1 MANNN
6 KTAQNLS
13 GDVLPAVYISNVS
26 LRDAKL
32 SDHKEPK
39 TSSPRATQAP
49 PPREAALKPYIGTPS
64 NVGLNGLPQTP
75 VAIKNKT
82 NTISALET
90 TIEFTIRDVVQKE
103 SIDTWLFNNYFTKF
117 LNIKVIQSTNEE
129 LSKELSRGK
138 ISAIRSKKF
147 KNFARQKIIPVQ
159 KDDIK
164 KTKGD
169 SIEFDL
175 KDYSSFVPD
184 TGERVYE
191 IPYETTFVLKDS
203 KPRHL
208 AYYAF
213 VYMDM
218 EAMAT
223 AYGISMHSSK
233 FVKGRIA
240 AEEVISKGS
249 VRTTSFIFFV
259 KETNQLWSGPKHRSR
274 GRKWYTGK
282 KNSLF
287 SKELLVEEVPNKKI
301 DDFREVDDLKAR
313 DLMLKTAQRLSQKLQ
328 KKQINRDRIS
338 IDSSDSYI
346 SDGIVS
352 SKPDG
357 RVDLIFHADL
367 RKLVRTQSA
376 FGSIFD
382 ATSNRRTREEI
393 YLLSNIKSLKITRR
407 RVKNV
412 SSLNR
417 LGTPVLSNLF
427 DSSREIE
434 EVIIYSSDEDGT
446 LKKMSTES
454 AGLKEVDSIAFLE
467 GIRTF
472 TATDSSIKELTDG
485 IYQYGAIIEVEDGTI
500 KFLNQ
505 KLDRL
510 KQVKD
515 KLWLYYVDSLI
526 PRYIRKNGKFNVI
539 FAKKYKN
546 IARSTGTLLPWVEA
560 IAVFVDVYT
569 SIANYKKSPRNLAK
583 KLNSMANPKTG
594 SSEGIGALLDLI
606 DEVINKLED
615 TLGGKRYP
623 SQSALN
629 LSKHSSPNQFKV
641 STMTIDRRFKDL
653 HDSNMIKNVGVDFLG
668 SDDRQ
673 DIGVKGVLVKD
684 YINRIDQE
692 NSIYWKS
699 TNLSNVSSALKKEY
713 RNSTEVPAD
722 KTPLFN
728 MSDTE
733 WSYLTPST
741 IRGGSYTI
749 DRLDAGKTLWEH
761 DKYNAMASNIVATKT
776 GNFLNPKQ
784 VPNALSPETKSKSL
798 DTNKNNIRTQ
808 VQDSSLMNILSQ
820 AGVTLVEVGDPLK
833 KGEAKTRDK
842 AKTSASAVFS
852 PGNPILEVQDFDKDT
867 DTLDIEARKA
877 SAMNKINTE
886 NARAVGNIFVNH
898 LSSTGNLNKPSPQ
911 SKSIPTQSSRGAMSQ
926 GNYDLASANNIVDNI
941 RKSPLKAADF
951 EKIPNQVRSL
961 MFSNSNQT
969 KNNFLATEQ
978 DLIKSPETSQMMK
991 YNFDTFGK
999 VQVLAGF
1006 SRDSQ
1011 GNYIINKPK
1020 FIPLQQ
1026 KILQRASNLTVL
1038 CKIDNYQNRELG
1050 IGLGTASRMKIY
1062 DNCFLMSTDQL
1073 TLLLAKRKKLA
1084 RKVEIQNERAKND
1097 LAKKEKRELVE
1108 TISKPG
1114 ISIEVE
1120 ADMIKADE
1128 DLLLSSLTEEA
1139 KERLGVQEVKFV
1151 SSNQEKKKPEQK
1163 KEKQKNIEEVVD
1175 LSESIGPSVEEEL
1188 LVELDLEEMMDMPH
1202 NYSES
1207 FPVSDN
1213 EKSTTFGDMSF
1224 ETQEEE
1230 EEEEESQKGAFFSP
1244 KPSGGLLRNG

>member
-1 MANNN
+1 MANN

-32 SDHKEPK
+32 SDHRELK
-39 TSSPRATQAP
+39 SPSARATEAL
-49 PPREAALKPYIGTPS
+49 PPREAALKTYTGISTNANLSVPS
-64 NVGLNGLPQTP
+64 KILST
-75 VAIKNKT
+75 ISNKA
-82 NTISALET
+82 NTTSALEA
-90 TIEFTIRDVVQKE
+90 TIEFTIHDVVQKD
-103 SIDTWLFNNYFTKF
+103 SIDTWLFNSDFTKF
-117 LNIKVIQSTNEE
+117 LNIKVIQSTDER
-129 LSKELSRGK
+129 LSKELSKGN
-138 ISAIRSKKF
+138 IAAIRSKKF

-159 KDDIK
+159 KDNIK
-164 KTKGD
+164 KTNGD

-175 KDYSSFVPD
+175 KDYSSFVSD

-191 IPYETTFVLKDS
+191 IPYEATFVLRNS
-203 KPRHL
+203 KPLHL

-218 EAMAT
+218 EAMAAT
-223 AYGISMHSSK
+223 YGISMHGSG

-259 KETNQLWSGPKHRSR
+259 KETNHLWSGPKHRSR

-287 SKELLVEEVPNKKI
+287 SKELHTEEISNKKI
-301 DDFREVDDLKAR
+301 DDFREVDDLKAQ
-313 DLMLKTAQRLSQKLQ
+313 DLILKTAQRLSQKLQ
-328 KKQINRDRIS
+328 TKQSNRDRIN
-338 IDSSDSYI
+338 IDSPDSYI
-346 SDGIVS
+346 SDGIIS

-357 RVDLIFHADL
+357 QVDLVFHADL

-382 ATSNRRTREEI
+382 ATSNRRAREEI

-412 SSLNR
+412 SALNR

-434 EVIIYSSDEDGT
+434 EVIIYSSDEGGV
-446 LKKMSTES
+446 LKKTFTEL
-454 AGLKEVDSIAFLE
+454 AGLKEVDNIAFLE

-472 TATDSSIKELTDG
+472 TVTDSSIKELTDG

-500 KFLNQ
+500 SFLNQ

-546 IARSTGTLLPWVEA
+546 IARSSGTFLPWVEA

-569 SIANYKKSPRNLAK
+569 SIANYKKSPRTLAK

-594 SSEGIGALLDLI
+594 SSEGIGALLNLI

-615 TLGGKRYP
+615 TLGGKRHP
-623 SQSALN
+623 SQSSLN

-653 HDSNMIKNVGVDFLG
+653 YDSNMIRNVGIDFLG
-668 SDDRQ
+668 SSDRQ
-673 DIGVKGVLVKD
+673 DIGIKGVLVKD

-692 NSIYWKS
+692 NNIYWKS
-699 TNLSNVSSALKKEY
+699 TNLNNVSSALKKEY

-722 KTPLFN
+722 KAPLFN
-728 MSDTE
+728 MSDME

-741 IRGGSYTI
+741 IRGASYTI

-761 DKYNAMASNIVATKT
+761 DKYNAMASNLTATKT

-784 VPNALSPETKSKSL
+784 VPNALSPETQSKSL
-798 DTNKNNIRTQ
+798 DTNKNGLRTQ
-808 VQDSSLMNILSQ
+808 IRDSSLMNILSQ
-820 AGVTLVEVGDPLK
+820 AGVTLIEVGSPIREREK
-833 KGEAKTRDK
+833 IAKGKGK
-842 AKTSASAVFS
+842 IKTSASAVFS

-867 DTLDIEARKA
+867 DTLDIELRKA
-877 SAMNKINTE
+877 AAKNKVNIE
-886 NARAVGNIFVNH
+886 NIRAVGNIFINH
-898 LSSTGNLNKPSPQ
+898 LSNSGNLDKPTPQ
-911 SKSIPTQSSRGAMSQ
+911 SRSVPTQASSLTMSQ
-926 GNYDLASANNIVDNI
+926 NSYDLASMSNIVDNI
-941 RKSPLKAADF
+941 RKSPLKPADF

-961 MFSNSNQT
+961 MFSNSDQT
-969 KNNFLATEQ
+969 RNNFLATEQ
-978 DLIKSPETSQMMK
+978 DLIRSPETSQMMK

-999 VQVLAGF
+999 VQVLIGF
-1006 SRDSQ
+1006 SEDSQ

-1020 FIPLQQ
+1020 FVPLQQ
-1026 KILQRASNLTVL
+1026 KILKRASSLTVL

-1050 IGLGTASRMKIY
+1050 IGLSATSRMKIY

-1073 TLLLAKRKKLA
+1073 TLLLAKRKKLT
-1084 RKVEIQNERAKND
+1084 R
-1097 LAKKEKRELVE
+1097 KKEKIQLIEA
-1108 TISKPG
+1108 ISKPG
-1114 ISIEVE
+1114 ISIDVETDMVE
-1120 ADMIKADE
+1120 ADINNV
-1128 DLLLSSLTEEA
+1128 LSSLTDEE
-1139 KERLGVQEVKFV
+1139 KERLGVQEVKLT
-1151 SSNQEKKKPEQK
+1151 SSSQGKDVQK
-1163 KEKQKNIEEVVD
+1163 KTPKQKDTEEIVD
-1175 LSESIGPSVEEEL
+1175 LSDSIGPSVEEEL
-1188 LVELDLEEMMDMPH
+1188 LIQLDLEEMIEMPH
-1202 NYSES
+1202 DYSES
-1207 FPVSDN
+1207 SPVSDN
-1213 EKSTTFGDMSF
+1213 EKAATFGNVSF
-1224 ETQEEE
+1224 EIQEEE
-1230 EEEEESQKGAFFSP
+1230 EEKEKGTAFAFGSL
-1244 KPSGGLLRNG
+1244 GGPLTNG